1 MGHPAKRNISTPED
15 IHKIAMAFQQ
25 SRVLLTAVELGLFK
39 AIGDKSLTSENIASK
54 LGTGNRATDRLLN
67 ALCAIGFVLK
77 KKNLFSNTPAAAKF
91 LIEGKRGYMAGLM
104 HTSGLWKTWSTLT
117 DAVKK
122 GSKAVPDTI
131 KKRSPEW
138 FEAFIAAMH
147 HRASATAP
155 VVVSKFDLKKVS
167 KMIDIGGGSGAYAM
181 TFVRTNKN
189 ITATVFDL
197 PNVIPLAKSYVAEAG
212 LLDRFKFVKGDYNK
226 DEFGKDFDLVFFSAI
241 IHINSPEKNQSLMD
255 KAARALKPDG
265 QVVIQDFIMDKSRTT
280 PPFGTFFALNM
291 LVGTEDGDTYTEA
304 EVKSWLKKSGFTG
317 VRRLEGEGPASMI
330 IARKKK

>member
-1 MGHPAKRNISTPED
+1 MGHPANRNISTPED
-15 IHKIAMAFQQ
+15 VHRIAMAFQQ
-25 SRVLLTAVELGLFK
+25 SRILLTAVELDLFTSISK
-39 AIGDKSLTSENIASK
+39 DSLTSEKIAKK
-54 LGTGNRATDRLLN
+54 LGTGKRATDRLLN
-67 ALCAIGFVLK
+67 ALCAIGLVSK

-91 LIEGKRGYMAGLM
+91 LIKGEKGYMAGLL

-117 DAVKK
+117 EAVKK
-122 GSKAVPDTI
+122 GSKTAPDPI

-147 HRASATAP
+147 HRAAATAS
-155 VVVSKFDLKKVS
+155 VVVSKLDLKKVS

-181 TFVRTNKN
+181 AFVRAKKEM
-189 ITATVFDL
+189 TATVFDL
-197 PNVIPLAKSYVAEAG
+197 PNVIPLAERYVAEAG
-212 LLDRFKFVKGDYNK
+212 LLDRINFAKGDYNK

-255 KAARALKPDG
+255 KAARALKPGG
-265 QVVIQDFIMDKSRTT
+265 QVVIQDFIMDKGRTT

-291 LVGTEDGDTYTEA
+291 LVGTEDGDTYTET
-304 EVKSWLKKSGFTG
+304 EIKSWLKKSGFTG
-317 VRRLEGEGPASMI
+317 IRRLEGEGPASMI